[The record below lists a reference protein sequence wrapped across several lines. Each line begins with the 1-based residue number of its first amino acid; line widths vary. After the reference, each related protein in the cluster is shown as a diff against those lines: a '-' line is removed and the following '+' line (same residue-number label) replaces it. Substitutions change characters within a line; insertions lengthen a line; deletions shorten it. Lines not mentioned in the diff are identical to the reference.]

1 MNSNFEN
8 EGGAEEMYDPNIPQ
22 YADLSN
28 QQVMDH
34 L

>member
-1 MNSNFEN
+1 MDGEYGH
-8 EGGAEEMYDPNIPQ
+8 EGGESMGGPQ

-34 L
+34 LNP